1 MKSSTEPRGGADCT
15 WVFAYGSLIWDPGFD
30 PQEQVVARLD
40 GWYRRF
46 CLRSLRYRG
55 TFDEPG
61 LVLALDAGEGSYCEG
76 VALAIPPAAVE
87 PVMASIRARELF
99 NPPYREIR
107 APLQLQDGRVVQ
119 AFTYVVNRDHA
130 QYGDFTPAQQAE
142 MIATA
147 AGERGPN
154 VDYLF
159 NTAEHLSK
167 QGIADPML
175 DRLSDEVRTLQR
187 ELT

>member
-1 MKSSTEPRGGADCT
+1 MSECI
-15 WVFAYGSLIWDPGFD
+15 WVFAYGSLIWDPGFV

-40 GWYRRF
+40 GWHRRF

-55 TFDEPG
+55 TFADPG
-61 LVLALDAGEGSYCEG
+61 LVLALDAGDDSYCEG
-76 VALAIPPAAVE
+76 VALAIPPSEEE

-99 NPPYREIR
+99 NPAYREII
-107 APLQLQDGRVVQ
+107 APLRLQDGRVVQ

-130 QYGDFTPAQQAE
+130 QYGDFTPDQQAR

-159 NTAEHLSK
+159 NTAEHLTS

-175 DRLSDEVRTLQR
+175 DRLAHEVRELQR

>member
-1 MKSSTEPRGGADCT
+1 MSDCI
-15 WVFAYGSLIWDPGFD
+15 WVFAYGSLIWDPGFI
-30 PQEQVVARLD
+30 PQEQVVARLN
-40 GWYRRF
+40 GWHRRF

-55 TFDEPG
+55 TFAEPG
-61 LVLALDAGEGSYCEG
+61 LVLALDAGDARYCEG
-76 VALAIPPAAVE
+76 MALAIPPAETE

-99 NPPYREIR
+99 NPAYREIT

-119 AFTYVVNRDHA
+119 ALTYVVNRDHE
-130 QYGDFTPAQQAE
+130 QYGDFTPEQQAR

-154 VDYLF
+154 VDYLL
-159 NTAEHLSK
+159 NTADHLNT

-175 DRLSDEVRTLQR
+175 DQLAARVRDLQR

>member
-61 LVLALDAGEGSYCEG
+61 LVLALDAGEGSYCDG
-76 VALAIPPAAVE
+76 VALAIPPAAEE

-99 NPPYREIR
+99 NP
-107 APLQLQDGRVVQ
+107 

-175 DRLSDEVRTLQR
+175 DRLSAEVRTLQR